1 MYVRYLREVFFFE
14 KKLYQKLGDFLK
26 NIEELV
32 EFTLEK
38 SFKFISQF
46 LGSKFDKI
54 CPKNSFVM

>member
-1 MYVRYLREVFFFE
+1 MYVRYLPEVFFSE
-14 KKLYQKLGDFLK
+14 KKLYQKFGDFFK
-26 NIEELV
+26 KIEKLV

-38 SFKFISQF
+38 NFKFISQF